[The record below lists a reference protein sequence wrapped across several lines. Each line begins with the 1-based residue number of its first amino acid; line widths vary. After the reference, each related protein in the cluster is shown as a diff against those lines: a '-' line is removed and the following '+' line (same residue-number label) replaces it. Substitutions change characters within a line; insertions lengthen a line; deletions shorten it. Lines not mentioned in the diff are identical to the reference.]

1 MDDPAGWLDLLK
13 ALQGLGFLG
22 GIVAVLVVFY
32 KGWYVSRTEAD
43 RRVADV
49 EARFQVYKDVAEE
62 KIKLLQVELEKRE
75 GLYVASLAELR
86 ATIKEGA
93 DQREKVQQAL
103 DKNIE
108 QMYRFTDALGDMR
121 DAIKSSPRGRP

>member
-1 MDDPAGWLDLLK
+1 MTDPADWLDLLK
-13 ALQGLGFLG
+13 ALQGLGFFG
-22 GIVAVLVVFY
+22 RIVAVLVVVY
-32 KGWYVSRTEAD
+32 KGWYVSQNEAD

-49 EARFQVYKDVAEE
+49 ETKFQVYREASEE
-62 KIKLLQVELEKRE
+62 KVKLLQGELEKRE

-86 ATIKEGA
+86 ATIKEGV

-121 DAIKSSPRGRP
+121 DAIRSSPRGRP

>member
-1 MDDPAGWLDLLK
+1 MTDPADWLDLLK
-13 ALQGLGFLG
+13 ALQGLGFFG
-22 GIVAVLVVFY
+22 GIVAVLVVVY
-32 KGWYVSRTEAD
+32 KGWYVSQNEAD

-49 EARFQVYKDVAEE
+49 ETKFQVYREASEE
-62 KIKLLQVELEKRE
+62 KVKLLQGELEKRE

-86 ATIKEGA
+86 ATIKEGV

-121 DAIKSSPRGRP
+121 DAIRSSPRGRP